1 VNLVLGGVPPNE
13 ENPLPETPVGINAEE
28 PLAQRDKAHNVQDRV
43 WCQLMQ
49 LNTVHKQEPTKEF
62 VGRERN
68 ATIYKGEE

>member
-1 VNLVLGGVPPNE
+1 
-13 ENPLPETPVGINAEE
+13 
-28 PLAQRDKAHNVQDRV
+28 
-43 WCQLMQ
+43 MQ